1 MLRSLLRIAAV
12 IVAYFAMFHG
22 RAHGRGL
29 PEGTSMLLC
38 SLGFVVAAGLLIL
51 GWLLRPGG

>member
-22 RAHGRGL
+22 RGL
-29 PEGTSMLLC
+29 PEGTSTLLC
-38 SLGFVVAAGLLIL
+38 SLGFVVAAGLLTL